1 MRRAFRYA
9 RTPEQAAFLDAVA
22 TTSGNRVRKLNAGG
36 HFFRAQ
42 LGHGWT
48 RQEIARGEYEEFPG
62 AYDRRRMI
70 PDAQFVGDGRV
81 NANGIVCLYL
91 ATNEETAAL
100 EVRPLIGMI
109 MGRDEKQVAAI
120 RKRYVDETAIVVA
133 IGRRIAGNV

>member
-1 MRRAFRYA
+1 
-9 RTPEQAAFLDAVA
+9 
-22 TTSGNRVRKLNAGG
+22 
-36 HFFRAQ
+36 
-42 LGHGWT
+42 
-48 RQEIARGEYEEFPG
+48 
-62 AYDRRRMI
+62 MI